1 MASNGGIQTQIPKLY
16 GSNYFHWHIQMK
28 VLLESQDLWTIV
40 EEGYNQPASGAPESD
55 QNTYKENIKKDKKAL
70 HIIFQAA
77 SDMVFERIAVCQTS
91 KEAWNVLH
99 KTYRGEQR
107 VKMVKLQTLRCE
119 FDALRM
125 KENESIEDFVNRTT
139 VIVNQLRQNEENIS
153 EQRIVEKLLRT
164 LTRKYE
170 SVVVAVEESKD
181 LNNMTV
187 EELLGILQSHELRL
201 KQYDE
206 APMEQTFQVQN
217 FERSRQFRY
226 ENNGRGR
233 GRGRGRTSGQIRCY
247 NCQKLGHTAR
257 FCNQR
262 RDENERM
269 NNALLHEEEGV
280 NDKNDDTMF
289 MIFNVEEIPKNNCW
303 YLDSGCSNHMTG
315 DKSLFITLNESE
327 RREVRTGDDKKLE
340 VLGSGDAA
348 ISIKGTEKRVPNVFY
363 VEGLKHNLLSVGQLV
378 QKGYEVKFSN
388 RECRIKDKTGET
400 IGIVNMT
407 GNKMFPLNLSQD
419 LIPRAYSMITQDLS
433 ALWHQIYGHINF
445 DTLHDMGMNEVVK
458 GLPKIS
464 KQQSKVCESCM
475 LGKHAR
481 KSFSKNPTWHA
492 SKPLQLVHSDIC
504 GPMQTS
510 SIRGCK
516 YFITFIDDFSRKTW
530 VYFLK
535 LKSEALYHFKTFK
548 NLVENQMDQKIKCIR
563 TDRGGEYCGS
573 EFQEFLRE
581 KGIQHQLT
589 TSYTP
594 QQNGLAERKNR
605 TKMELGRSMMKM
617 MNVSNNLWAEAVACA
632 TYILNRTV
640 TKRIPNIT
648 PEESWSGRKPNISH
662 LRIFGCIA
670 YAHIP
675 KQRRT
680 KLDDKTEK
688 TILVGYSEQCKA
700 YKLYNPTTGK
710 VIISRDV
717 IFDEGQRWNE
727 VNSDKQ
733 GTYVQV
739 NDVDSNNHE
748 EGGHNVTAASEDN
761 NPIINTNGEPTE
773 NEPED
778 EEYSYT
784 SENEELRTRSVTDIY
799 QQTQQLTEAQV
810 RDLYERN
817 QTIPENSV
825 ANFVLYADA
834 DPTTYD
840 EACKDEKWKDAM
852 DKEMESIEKNKTW
865 TLVEPPKNQKP
876 IGVKWIFKT
885 KYDEHGNVSKY
896 KARLVAKG
904 YNQKYGIDYQ
914 EVFAPVVRFD
924 TVRLVLSLAVHFEWH
939 LHQMDVKTAFLNG
952 KLTENVYIEQ
962 PIGYV
967 KKGEEH
973 KVCQLKKPLYGL
985 KQAPRAWYSRID
997 GYFLSHGYNKC
1008 VYEHIIFQTFN
1019 KYKNHNMP
1027 VCGRPHYC

>member
-1 MASNGGIQTQIPKLY
+1 
-16 GSNYFHWHIQMK
+16 MK

-40 EEGYNQPASGAPESD
+40 EEGYNQPAYGAPESD

-206 APMEQTFQVQN
+206 APMEQAFQVQN
-217 FERSRQFRY
+217 SERSRQLRY

-247 NCQKLGHTAR
+247 NCQKLGHTAC

-269 NNALLHEEEGV
+269 NNALMHEEEGV

-289 MIFNVEEIPKNNCW
+289 MIFNVEEIPKNDCW

-340 VLGSGDAA
+340 VLGSGDVA

-433 ALWHQIYGHINF
+433 ALWHQRYGHINF
-445 DTLHDMGMNEVVK
+445 DTLHDMGMKEVVK

-516 YFITFIDDFSRKTW
+516 YFITFIDDFSRKIW

-548 NLVENQMDQKIKCIR
+548 SLVENQMDQKIKCIR

-594 QQNGLAERKNR
+594 QQNGVAERKNR
-605 TKMELGRSMMKM
+605 TIMELGLSMMKM
-617 MNVSNNLWAEAVACA
+617 MNVSNNLWAEAVAWA

-662 LRIFGCIA
+662 LRVFGCIA
-670 YAHIP
+670 YAHVP

-688 TILVGYSEQCKA
+688 TILVGYSEQSKA

-727 VNSDKQ
+727 VNSDRQ
-733 GTYVQV
+733 RTYVQV
-739 NDVDSNNHE
+739 NDIDSNDHE
-748 EGGHNVTAASEDN
+748 EGGHNITAVPEVN
-761 NPIINTNGEPTE
+761 NPLINTNGESTE

-799 QQTQQLTEAQV
+799 QQTQQLT
-810 RDLYERN
+810 
-817 QTIPENSV
+817 
-825 ANFVLYADA
+825 DA
-834 DPTTYD
+834 
-840 EACKDEKWKDAM
+840 
-852 DKEMESIEKNKTW
+852 
-865 TLVEPPKNQKP
+865 
-876 IGVKWIFKT
+876 
-885 KYDEHGNVSKY
+885 
-896 KARLVAKG
+896 
-904 YNQKYGIDYQ
+904 
-914 EVFAPVVRFD
+914 
-924 TVRLVLSLAVHFEWH
+924 
-939 LHQMDVKTAFLNG
+939 
-952 KLTENVYIEQ
+952 
-962 PIGYV
+962 
-967 KKGEEH
+967 
-973 KVCQLKKPLYGL
+973 
-985 KQAPRAWYSRID
+985 
-997 GYFLSHGYNKC
+997 
-1008 VYEHIIFQTFN
+1008 
-1019 KYKNHNMP
+1019 
-1027 VCGRPHYC
+1027 